1 MPDIYIIST
10 GTGHPDMLTGKAK
23 KALSEIDLAVGAE
36 RFRSWVSVPYH
47 EPEPLISGTLEFIR
61 TNRGLR
67 IGVLVTGD
75 AGFFSLAKSVV
86 KEFGR
91 ENVRIIEGVSVV
103 QAAFAAIAEPW
114 EDAVFLS
121 AHGRSGFDSEK
132 AVGADKFLIL
142 CDKVNNPKKILE
154 ENSRLIKGFEL
165 WVAANLSLDN
175 EIIHK
180 ITPDEPIPEDALSC
194 IIGIRKTGE

>member
-1 MPDIYIIST
+1 MADIYIIST
-10 GTGHPDMLTGKAK
+10 GTGHPDMLTGRAK
-23 KALSEIDLAVGAE
+23 KALSLIDAAVGGE
-36 RFRSWVSVPYH
+36 RFRHWVNVPFH

-61 TNRGLR
+61 SNRGKK

-91 ENVRIIEGVSVV
+91 ENVKIIEGISVV

-121 AHGRSGFDSEK
+121 AHGRSGFDIEK
-132 AVGADKFLIL
+132 AVNADKFLIL
-142 CDKVNNPKKILE
+142 CDKINNPRKIIE
-154 ENSRLIKGFEL
+154 ENSRLIKNFEL
-165 WVAANLSLDN
+165 WVAANLSMNN
-175 EIIHK
+175 EIVHRV
-180 ITPDEPIPEDALSC
+180 TLDEPIPEDALSC
-194 IIGIRKTGE
+194 VIGIRKTGE

>member
-23 KALSEIDLAVGAE
+23 KALSLIDLAVGGE
-36 RFRSWVSVPYH
+36 RFRGWVSVPYH
-47 EPEPLISGTLEFIR
+47 VPEPLISGTHEFIR
-61 TNRGLR
+61 NNRGKR

-91 ENVRIIEGVSVV
+91 ENVTVIEGISVV

-114 EDAVFLS
+114 ENAVFLS
-121 AHGRSGFDSEK
+121 AHGRNGFDAEK
-132 AVGADKFLIL
+132 AVNAERFLIL
-142 CDKVNNPKKILE
+142 CDKVNNPRKIIE
-154 ENSRLIKGFEL
+154 ENSRLIKNFEL
-165 WVAANLSLDN
+165 WVTANLSLDS
-175 EIIHK
+175 ERIHRV
-180 ITPDEPIPEDALSC
+180 TLNEPIPEDALSC
-194 IIGIRKTGE
+194 VVGIRKTGE